1 MNRPNRSIRARR
13 VAWLPAATGLAW
25 ALFGWH
31 APGVARAQ
39 AAGEVYP
46 IDLPAVL
53 RLAGAQNLDVQLA
66 QQALNEARANRT
78 SALQKFLPALSP
90 AISSA
95 RHEGTTQA
103 ADGTILD
110 VEKRSYTAG
119 VTLGAQVP
127 LGEAIFT
134 ALQSRQLVDAA
145 EASLRA
151 QEQDSLLAAVQ
162 EYFELLRAEAQ
173 IAVVREAL
181 AASSNYEQQLG
192 EAVKTGIA
200 FRGDELRVRTQT
212 QRLLIEEQQAVE
224 QQRIA
229 GARLVRSLH
238 LDPLVMLEP
247 ADTEPLPLA
256 ITDVDTPLTTLLQ
269 QAYMN
274 REELAR
280 SAAQLGAAT
289 EARRGA
295 IYGPMIPSLTAQ
307 AFGGQFGTNAGS
319 AASSRD
325 YYLGIG
331 WRIGPG
337 GLFDLGRVRA
347 SNSKLATAE
356 LADQKLR
363 DEVARQVIEAG
374 THASSAQQQLK
385 LAERT
390 LESATETFRLTRE
403 RKQLG
408 VGSVLEDIQAQQ
420 ELLRA
425 RTLYV
430 GAITELNKAQYGLMR
445 ATGTSLQA
453 RVR

>member
-1 MNRPNRSIRARR
+1 MKQPHRSFRARR
-13 VAWLPAATGLAW
+13 MVRLPAATGLAL
-25 ALFGWH
+25 ALLGLH
-31 APGVARAQ
+31 ATGMVRAQ

-53 RLAGAQNLDVQLA
+53 RLAGAQNLDVQMA

-78 SALQKFLPALSP
+78 STLQKFVPMLSP
-90 AISSA
+90 AISST
-95 RHEGTTQA
+95 RHEGATQA

-110 VEKRSYTAG
+110 VEKRSFTAG
-119 VTLGAQVP
+119 VTLSAQLP
-127 LGEAIFT
+127 LGEAIFS

-145 EASLRA
+145 EAGLRA
-151 QEQDSLLAAVQ
+151 QEQDSLLTAVQ

-173 IAVVREAL
+173 IGVVREAL

-212 QRLLIEEQQAVE
+212 QRLQIEEQQAIE

-229 GARLVRSLH
+229 GARLVRTLH
-238 LDPLVMLEP
+238 LDPLVTLKP
-247 ADTEPLPLA
+247 TDSEPLPLA
-256 ITDVDTPLTTLLQ
+256 ITDVGTPLATLIE
-269 QAYMN
+269 QAHMN

-280 SAAQLGAAT
+280 SAAQVGAAT

-295 IYGPMIPSLTAQ
+295 VYGPMIPSLTAQ
-307 AFGGQFGTNAGS
+307 AFGGQFGIDAGS

-331 WRIGPG
+331 WRFGPG

-347 SNSKLATAE
+347 SNSKLAMAE

-374 THASSAQQQLK
+374 THASSAQQQLR

-390 LESATETFRLTRE
+390 LESATETLRLTRE

-408 VGSVLEDIQAQQ
+408 VGTVLEDIQAQQ

-425 RTLYV
+425 RTLHV

-445 ATGTSLQA
+445 ATGSSLQTGT
-453 RVR
+453 R